1 MSFDGKVA
9 IVTGGASGI
18 GKECCLTLARKGASV
33 VVADMNIEGAN
44 NTRELIEKEN
54 GEAVVMP
61 LNILDLKNIKQVV
74 QDTIDRFGKV
84 DILVNSAGICQEK
97 GIEELTENDWDLVMD
112 INLKGAFFI
121 SQAVLGNM
129 KKNRYGKI
137 VYLASLAGE
146 VGGVSTGANY
156 AASKAGIICLTK
168 SLAKYASPYNINV
181 NSVSPGII
189 ETAMTKDMREDPN
202 RSTDTIPLR
211 RYGTTK
217 DVADV
222 ISFLCSEES
231 SYITGSNID
240 INGGTFMK

>member
-1 MSFDGKVA
+1 MGFEGKIA

-18 GKECCLTLARKGASV
+18 GRQCCLTLARKGVTV
-33 VVADMNIEGAN
+33 VVADMNVEGAEK
-44 NTRELIEKEN
+44 TSELIAKER
-54 GEAVVMP
+54 GQAIVMS
-61 LNILDLKNIKQVV
+61 LNILDLENIKNLVNETV
-74 QDTIDRFGKV
+74 NKLGKV
-84 DILVNSAGICQEK
+84 DIVINSAGICQEK
-97 GIEELTENDWDLVMD
+97 GIEELTEKDWDLVMD
-112 INLKGAFFI
+112 VNLKGAFFI

-137 VYLASLAGE
+137 VFLASLAGE
-146 VGGVSTGANY
+146 VGGVSAGANY

-168 SLAKYASPYNINV
+168 SLAKYAAPYNINV
-181 NSVSPGII
+181 NSVSPGVI
-189 ETAMTKDMREDPN
+189 ETAMTEEMRKDPN
-202 RSTDTIPLR
+202 RSTDTIPLK

-222 ISFLCSEES
+222 ISFLCSEEA

>member
-1 MSFDGKVA
+1 MSFEGKVA

-33 VVADMNIEGAN
+33 VVADMNIEGAK
-44 NTRELIEKEN
+44 NTSELIEKEN
-54 GEAVVMP
+54 GEAVDMP
-61 LNILDLKNIKQVV
+61 LNILDLENIKKVV

-129 KKNRYGKI
+129 KDNRYGKI

-181 NSVSPGII
+181 NCVSPGII
-189 ETAMTKDMREDPN
+189 ATAMTKDMREDPN
-202 RSTDTIPLR
+202 RSTDTIPLK